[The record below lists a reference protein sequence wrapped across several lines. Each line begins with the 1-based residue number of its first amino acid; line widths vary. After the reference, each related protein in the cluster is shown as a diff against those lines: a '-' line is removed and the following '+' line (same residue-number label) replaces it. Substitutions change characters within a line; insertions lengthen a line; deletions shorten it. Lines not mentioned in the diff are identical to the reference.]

1 MKALRAFLLG
11 LLFSFAATAVSA
23 QSRDVVVFAAASLTD
38 VLNEIGSAYT
48 AETHVPVKFSFA
60 ASSTLARQIEAGA
73 PVQIFFSADVEWMDF
88 LESKDLI
95 ERSTRRNVVGNR
107 LVLVAPVESK
117 VVLRIAPHMPLLQAL
132 EGGRLAT
139 GDPDSVPVGKYA
151 QSALMNLGVWNAVST
166 RLVRAE
172 NVRSALAFVARG
184 EAALGIVYETDARI
198 ERRVRIIDVFP
209 RTTHPAIVYP
219 AAAVK
224 GADAKSRAFLSFL
237 ASQRAQLLF
246 KKYGFSSPTP

>member
-1 MKALRAFLLG
+1 MKPLRAVWLG
-11 LLFSFAATAVSA
+11 LLIVLSASAAHA
-23 QSRDVVVFAAASLTD
+23 QSRDVIVFAAASLTD

-60 ASSTLARQIEAGA
+60 ASSTLARQIESGA
-73 PVQIFFSADVEWMDF
+73 PAQIFFSADVEWMDF

-107 LVLVAPVESK
+107 LVLIAPSESK
-117 VVLRIAPHMPLLQAL
+117 VALRIGPHMPLVKAL
-132 EGGRLAT
+132 DGGRLAT
-139 GDPDSVPVGKYA
+139 GDPDSVPVGQYA
-151 QSALMNLGVWNAVST
+151 QAALLNLGLWNEVST

-184 EAALGIVYETDARI
+184 EAPLGIVYETDARI
-198 ERRVRIIDVFP
+198 EKHVRIVDVFP
-209 RTTHPAIVYP
+209 QATHPAIVYP

-224 GADAKSRAFLSFL
+224 GADAMSRAFLSFL
-237 ASQRAQLLF
+237 EGERAQLLF
-246 KKYGFSSPTP
+246 KKYGFSSPRP